1 MLRRC
6 FSAAARP
13 PKAVRRAAPDSRR
26 VTTEKAEQDALQTT
40 AETPAPAA
48 YQPPPFEHQQEP
60 TFGQVMKSNFLWGA
74 GMSLGFILIG
84 GIFRVFM
91 EPSVA
96 STTGPCDWEGGA
108 FSVHAPETNC
118 EIDAQHAS

>member
-6 FSAAARP
+6 FSAAVRP
-13 PKAVRRAAPDSRR
+13 PKAVRRSAQDSRR
-26 VTTEKAEQDALQTT
+26 VTPDKVEDSHALQTT

-48 YQPPPFEHQQEP
+48 YQPPPFEHQPEP

-84 GIFRVFM
+84 GIFRAFM
-91 EPSVA
+91 EPPTPLLPS
-96 STTGPCDWEGGA
+96 CEWEGGA
-108 FSVHAPETNC
+108 FLITTDDVDRTS
-118 EIDAQHAS
+118 